1 MREANRV
8 GHCGGDRKKCG
19 CVFRKSY
26 GLPYACVIAKKMRNR
41 LPIRLDEINAH
52 WKNLMIEDREVG
64 EVDDY
69 SFLAEFEAI
78 KVLFYIQF

>member
-1 MREANRV
+1 
-8 GHCGGDRKKCG
+8 
-19 CVFRKSY
+19 
-26 GLPYACVIAKKMRNR
+26 MRNR